1 MALAL
6 KLYQRRA
13 LDSLERFF
21 EAARLRTPGEA
32 FAATVD
38 KGLVDEYKPMPGLPG
53 VPYACLRIPTGGG
66 KTVMGAHIIQAAGR
80 ALLDREFPLVMW
92 MVPTTQIKT
101 QILEAFLDPRHP
113 YRQELDDAFGGK
125 VAVFDVADFAQ
136 IRAADLG
143 SRVCIVLS
151 TVAALRV
158 EDQGGRKVYEY
169 HEDLEAHFAGS
180 TKALDYLEK

>member
-21 EAARLRTPGEA
+21 EAARLGNVADA
-32 FAATVD
+32 FTAC
-38 KGLVDEYKPMPGLPG
+38 VDEGLPETYKPMPGLPA

-66 KTVMGAHIIQAAGR
+66 KTVMGAYIIQSAGR
-80 ALLDREFPLVMW
+80 ALLEREFPLVMW

-101 QILEAFLDPRHP
+101 QTLEAFRDPRHP
-113 YRQELDDAFGGK
+113 YRQELDGAFDGK

-136 IRAADLG
+136 IRPADLG
-143 SRVCIVLS
+143 TKVCVVIATAAAFRVDDR
-151 TVAALRV
+151 A
-158 EDQGGRKVYEY
+158 DRKVY
-169 HEDLEAHFAGS
+169 
-180 TKALDYLEK
+180 